1 MCPHFHLSLQS
12 GCDETLNRMNRK
24 YTTEEYARS
33 CQLLRKYFDHPAITT
48 DVIVGFPGETEE
60 EFEKTKEYLEK
71 IHFYEMHIF
80 KYSKRQGTRAA
91 VMDNQVPDEIK
102 TKRSSILI
110 ELGNRMSK
118 EYRDYYIGMDKEV
131 LFEEKT
137 KLFGKEYFVGYTK
150 EYVKVAIETQENE
163 ENRLITG
170 KIAEPLSGEVYLMKN
185 I

>member
-1 MCPHFHLSLQS
+1 
-12 GCDETLNRMNRK
+12 
-24 YTTEEYARS
+24 
-33 CQLLRKYFDHPAITT
+33 
-48 DVIVGFPGETEE
+48 
-60 EFEKTKEYLEK
+60 
-71 IHFYEMHIF
+71 
-80 KYSKRQGTRAA
+80 
-91 VMDNQVPDEIK
+91 MDNQVPDEIK

-150 EYVKVAIETQENE
+150 EYVKVAIETQENV

-170 KIAEPLSGEVYLMKN
+170 KIAEPLCGEVYLMKN